1 MVTITGNT
9 ILKAQVAN
17 AFNQETAQCLNAT
30 NVTIVT
36 DTTYLYNH
44 SFFKNS
50 KKQNKNLKNK
60 KENKNLYKNIYYN
73 PTEWDCEKFAETGT
87 LIFYEKLCLSSYTR
101 FSGYWHPKLGYP
113 YNVGYNE
120 YVFSNIDDYLTILIR
135 LIMMFVTFMRRS
147 TLKGY
152 LLLFCRHATY
162 FYTFNFFHTRIQ
174 YIEIILLCY
183 IYNFITKNITY
194 LNFVLGYNLITDHLT
209 LYKKQIEKEEK
220 IDFSKFGL
228 QAGN

>member
-73 PTEWDCEKFAETGT
+73 PT
-87 LIFYEKLCLSSYTR
+87 
-101 FSGYWHPKLGYP
+101 SGIVKNL
-113 YNVGYNE
+113 
-120 YVFSNIDDYLTILIR
+120 LR
-135 LIMMFVTFMRRS
+135 LE
-147 TLKGY
+147 L
-152 LLLFCRHATY
+152 
-162 FYTFNFFHTRIQ
+162 
-174 YIEIILLCY
+174 
-183 IYNFITKNITY
+183 
-194 LNFVLGYNLITDHLT
+194 
-209 LYKKQIEKEEK
+209 
-220 IDFSKFGL
+220 
-228 QAGN
+228 